1 MRRFFRGASWGLSG
15 LLLVFLLLTAYA
27 RVAPP
32 TPSLGSFLAVLKLL
46 VQMMLAALA
55 LLVVVRALQC
65 LPSRYLWLLFCTLV
79 FLFYHFGR
87 FEPWG
92 QFWMAFFVVVP
103 VTVLGGSLAVARES
117 GGLVARLGVLAGL
130 AGLAWGLYFFFRAG
144 FAVEPPVDAAKL
156 AGKALAPI
164 ELSDPSKP
172 GSYDVSTLSYGSGKD
187 RHRQEFGAD
196 VDLVTEPVD
205 GSAFIEGWEKRSG
218 WARTQYWG
226 FDAEHLPL
234 QGRVWYPAGEGPFPL
249 VLVVHGNHGMEDFSD
264 PGYAYLGEL
273 LASRG
278 IILVSVDE
286 NFINSSFSAR
296 LDEIRGRGL
305 KTENDARGYLLLKHL
320 EQWRQWNATAD
331 NPFFEQVDMDRLG
344 LIGHSRGGEA
354 VAVAAAFNRLDLY
367 PDDASIELDFDF
379 AIRGIVA
386 IAPVDGQYKPA
397 GRGTEVT
404 DVDYFVIHGSHDG
417 DVESFAGSRQFE
429 GVLLTGESFR
439 FKSSVYVYGA
449 NHGQFNSTW
458 GRTDNSF
465 PSKNFLNLRHIM
477 PGPDQAQIA
486 RVYIAAFF
494 EASLNE
500 ERGYLPLF
508 RDARAGGAWL
518 PDTIYLTQYEDS
530 THVVVADF
538 EEDLDVRS
546 TSIPGGEL
554 SGKNLTTWRESLV
567 ELKSDDKGTS
577 AVHLGWGEEEED
589 DDEEHEVGVYRLT
602 LPSGL
607 GLSSA
612 HALVFTL
619 ADASE
624 GGPAEEPI
632 DLTLEVED
640 GFRVTA
646 RLPLS
651 HYAPVQPKIDVQVRK
666 SALFNCS
673 KISEPIYQS
682 FSFPLSDF
690 LEAESKLDVASI
702 TEVRFVFDRAEKG
715 TLILDNIGFR
725 ELAIPGPTSQ

>member
-1 MRRFFRGASWGLSG
+1 MRRFFRGANGGLAG
-15 LLLVFLLLTAYA
+15 LLFVFLVLTAYT

-46 VQMMLAALA
+46 VQMMLAAIA
-55 LLVVVRALQC
+55 LLGLVRFLGR

-79 FLFYHFGR
+79 FLFYQFGR

-117 GGLVARLGVLAGL
+117 DGIVARLGVGAGL
-130 AGLAWGLYFFFRAG
+130 AGLAYGLYFFFRAG

-156 AGKALAPI
+156 AELARI
-164 ELSDPSKP
+164 ELPDPSAP
-172 GSYDVSTLSYGSGKD
+172 GSYEVRTLSYGSGKD
-187 RHRQEFGAD
+187 RHRPEFGAD
-196 VDLVTEPVD
+196 VDLVTESVD
-205 GSAFIEGWEKRSG
+205 GSAFIDGWEKRSG

-234 QGRVWYPAGEGPFPL
+234 QGRVWYPEGEGPFPL
-249 VLVVHGNHGMEDFSD
+249 VLVVHGNHAMEDFSD

-278 IILVSVDE
+278 IILLSVDE

-320 EQWRQWNATAD
+320 EQWREWNQAAD
-331 NPFFEQVDMDRLG
+331 SPFFEQVDMDRLG

-367 PDDASIELDFDF
+367 PDDARIELDFDF

-386 IAPVDGQYKPA
+386 VAPVDGQYKPA
-397 GRGTEVT
+397 GRGTRIT

-417 DVESFAGSRQFE
+417 DVQSFAGSRQFE
-429 GVLLTGESFR
+429 RVLLTGESFR

-458 GRTDNSF
+458 GRTDSSF
-465 PSKNFLNLRHIM
+465 PSKNFLNLKHIM
-477 PGPDQAQIA
+477 PESDQARIA
-486 RVYIAAFF
+486 RVYISAFF

-500 ERGYLPLF
+500 ELGYLPLF

-518 PDTIYLTQYEDS
+518 PDTIYLTHYEDS
-530 THVVVADF
+530 TDVVVADF
-538 EEDLDVRS
+538 EEDLDLRS

-567 ELKSDDKGTS
+567 ELKRNDKGTS
-577 AVHLGWGEEEED
+577 AVYLGWGEEEED
-589 DDEEHEVGVYRLT
+589 DEKATDRGTAVYRLT
-602 LPSGL
+602 LPGGL
-607 GLSSA
+607 DLSDG

-624 GGPAEEPI
+624 GKPAEDPI
-632 DLTLEVED
+632 DFTLEVED

-666 SALFNCS
+666 SALFNRS
-673 KISEPIYQS
+673 KTSEPVYQS

-690 LEAESKLDVASI
+690 LEAESKLDVAGI
-702 TEVRFVFDRAEKG
+702 TEVRFVFDRTEKG

-725 ELAIPGPTSQ
+725 ELMEH